1 MTEYFFYV
9 HISFFIHSC
18 IGGHLVCLHILAV
31 INNASVNMGCV
42 YPFELIFSFFSDKY
56 AKEELLDY
64 MVVLFLIF

>member
-1 MTEYFFYV
+1 M

-42 YPFELIFSFFSDKY
+42 YPFELIFSFSSDKY

-64 MVVLFLIF
+64 VVVLFLIF